1 VERELQDR
9 DRSQMDEPL
18 LALTE
23 KAVEMLKQ
31 AMAQAGRKDSGIRMT
46 VAGGGCE
53 GFQYSLKMEV
63 EIRPDDVV
71 IVQDGIRALLDPV
84 SAQRLRG
91 TLLDYVTNRYGTGFH
106 FFGLNRTKRDW
117 HSDAHADRSRVV
129 RLLQRSARSGCAA
142 NYDSGDSPGG
152 ASPHA
157 GGITTRPVWLRLGA
171 PFTAPVR
178 RRADTERSGARAVLF
193 TLERVSDRPGV
204 PSRDTTV

>member
-1 VERELQDR
+1 VEQELQDR
-9 DRSQMDEPL
+9 DQGQVAEPL

-63 EIRPDDVV
+63 ETRPDDVV

-106 FFGLNRTKRDW
+106 FFGLDALRTIGCGSSILLRRCMAGNTRTKGCFESAKRPLLELQEAAPEFVGTSSIS
-117 HSDAHADRSRVV
+117 HPGMRPLQKCPTCLYVV
-129 RLLQRSARSGCAA
+129 CRCEK
-142 NYDSGDSPGG
+142 
-152 ASPHA
+152 AS
-157 GGITTRPVWLRLGA
+157 
-171 PFTAPVR
+171 
-178 RRADTERSGARAVLF
+178 
-193 TLERVSDRPGV
+193 
-204 PSRDTTV
+204 